1 MLQLIENQYRI
12 VGNQVFNEEEL
23 TILQIAQIID
33 LPEGTV
39 KSRLH
44 KTMNIIKQQLKQYE
58 NR

>member
-1 MLQLIENQYRI
+1 MVQLIENQYRI

-44 KTMNIIKQQLKQYE
+44 ETMNIIKQQLKQYE